1 MKPLEDEFHNEMI
14 DIYKIAAMECQYRAK
29 AFLSMV
35 VELGGLTA
43 AKRLLGTSEIQ
54 SGLYELFECGR
65 LDLTVEALVAESK
78 YRDLFEPNE
87 LAEAERRL
95 TLLRTKGK

>member
-1 MKPLEDEFHNEMI
+1 MEEEFHQAMI
-14 DIYKIAAMECQYRAK
+14 DIYKAALKECKYRAK

-35 VELGGLTA
+35 IELGGLQTA
-43 AKRLLGTSEIQ
+43 KKLLASIEIQ

-65 LDLTVEALVAESK
+65 LDLTVEALVAEGK
-78 YRDLFEPNE
+78 FRTLFEPQE

-95 TLLRTKGK
+95 QLFRGNQN